1 MNRNQGKIVIG
12 MIVAG
17 LIILLGK
24 LGFFSFVGHA
34 FWPLLILLPGIML
47 QLFYFSRSIPSY
59 LLVPAGILTVYGV
72 LFFLCNTWGWWLM
85 DYLWPLLIT
94 GIALGLYEYY
104 AMSPFRVDGRIGITA
119 ILLGLLSAVLLLISI
134 LGSALLYIIAI
145 LLVVS
150 VGWIFFTQ
158 NGYKRPR
165 L

>member
-1 MNRNQGKIVIG
+1 MNRNQGMIIAG

-24 LGFFSFVGHA
+24 LGVFSFIGHA

-47 QLFYFSRSIPSY
+47 QLFYLSRSLPSY
-59 LLVPAGILTVYGV
+59 WLVPAGMLTVYGI

-94 GIALGLYEYY
+94 GVALGMYEYY
-104 AMSPFRVDGRIGITA
+104 ALSPFRVDRRIGIGA
-119 ILLGLLSAVLLLISI
+119 ILLGLLSALLLLISI
-134 LGSALLYIIAI
+134 LGSVLLYIIAI
-145 LLVVS
+145 VLISGGVWL
-150 VGWIFFTQ
+150 FFTK